1 MALPHLFIGNKN
13 YSSWSM
19 RPWLALKW
27 AGIAF
32 EETVL
37 ALGGP
42 GYGKSQIKEILDVS
56 PSGRVPA
63 LHVGDLVIWDSLAI
77 AEWAA
82 EQKADAHLWPMG
94 ANARAICRSVTAEM
108 HSGFAALRRDASMNV
123 RRRANT
129 RAWPDDTRAD
139 IERIQELWTFVRR
152 EFGGAGSYLFG
163 GRTIADAFY
172 APICTRFRTYGVKL
186 DDVSQDY
193 CDTIFL
199 DPAFQEWERAAQAET
214 WTIPQTDA
222 L

>member
-42 GYGKSQIKEILDVS
+42 GYGKSRIQEILDVS

-63 LHVGDLVIWDSLAI
+63 LHVGDMVIWDSLAI

-82 EQKADAHLWPMG
+82 EQKPDAHLWPLG

-139 IERIQELWTFVRR
+139 IARIQELWTSVRDQ
-152 EFGGAGSYLFG
+152 FGGAGPYLFG

-172 APICTRFRTYGVKL
+172 APICTRFRTYDVKL

-193 CDTIFL
+193 CNTIFL
-199 DPAFQEWERAAQAET
+199 DPAFQEWERDAQIET